1 MYNINNMTSSYN
13 YYFFFF
19 LSFVLSFVLSF
30 FLSFFLLSSSSFSSS
45 FFSLLFTPLFDY
57 ILIIRTTNDARKCVS
72 LSNNYCRRCTSSSNV
87 FMRFEQLQAQQLLI
101 FELPREILQRT
112 FRNRNE
118 RTDESI
124 HNILRSTLGHH
135 ASG

>member
-1 MYNINNMTSSYN
+1 MYKYNNNMTSSYN

-19 LSFVLSFVLSF
+19 LSFVLSFVVLSF
-30 FLSFFLLSSSSFSSS
+30 FLS
-45 FFSLLFTPLFDY
+45 FFSLLFTPLFYY

-72 LSNNYCRRCTSSSNV
+72 LSNNYCKRCTSSSNV

>member
-1 MYNINNMTSSYN
+1 MYKYNNNMTSSYN

-19 LSFVLSFVLSF
+19 LSFVLSFFLS
-30 FLSFFLLSSSSFSSS
+30 LSFFLLLLSSSLF
-45 FFSLLFTPLFDY
+45 FTPLFCY
-57 ILIIRTTNDARKCVS
+57 ILIKRTTNDARKCVS

-118 RTDESI
+118 RKDESI